1 MKKRDPIGTLLRIR
15 DIRERQAR
23 GRLAVQHQAETKA
36 ETALERRQR
45 AYMER
50 DVPARELSPA
60 QLRVLSLQGIRSLE
74 LLNDAARALDE
85 ERLRSARVRDAWSR
99 SANELRSAQR
109 LDERREID
117 AAVTARKASDKA
129 LDELVLTLREPRRG
143 KRS

>member
-15 DIRERQAR
+15 DIRKRQAR

-85 ERLRSARVRDAWSR
+85 ERLRSERVRDAWSR

>member
-85 ERLRSARVRDAWSR
+85 ERLRSERVRDAWSR